1 MKNFFI
7 FIGKIILVALLIS
20 FHAWIYMMAY
30 ELAFTSFINYFT
42 TVPQIPYSVFVL
54 LIIGTGLCRAP
65 KKPKYEVGSKEFWSV
80 LVSSVATKLG
90 ILLILWCVN
99 SIIM

>member
-7 FIGKIILVALLIS
+7 FIGKIILVMLLIS

-30 ELAFTSFINYFT
+30 ELAFTPFVNYFT
-42 TVPQIPYSVFVL
+42 IAPQMPYSIFVL
-54 LIIGTGLCRAP
+54 LTIGMALCRAF
-65 KKPKYEVGSKEFWSV
+65 KKPENDVGSKEFWSV
-80 LVSSVATKLG
+80 LVSSIATKLG